1 MPKSHS
7 GLPEFK
13 IAGEAGDLTVAEKIQ
28 YERHSDDVSTKLR
41 LLTEAYRSGNYDL
54 AMSLSDSVKETL
66 SFERQRQAKDR
77 AAGLGGD
84 QFIRVRDLPA
94 PWAAWAEGWQYCL
107 PLSFFETVGI
117 ARSQEPVDLQVI
129 FRTDQV
135 VDPRREVRVVCV
147 DAGGTLREISSQLD
161 DVSRQADR
169 WEGRLVF
176 LADVPMHGQASYLI
190 FAGNPYAELP
200 RYETDLRTTGEGYGL
215 EIANNHFVAKLSN
228 QMGQLERLIYKRQ
241 HGLELYAGG
250 KGHGEPP
257 MIDWAH
263 DYVDE
268 NNMQKLR
275 MRNWPRCPN
284 HDVVRGPLCVRVR
297 RWGFPYSPLH
307 PVLTPARIHADQ
319 TYIFYAG
326 VPYFFKEGSMEA
338 IQDVRIHA
346 MRDDEWVFSGYSFTD
361 PVWFDRAGKMHT
373 GPVPPSHAQ
382 DLWGVGFFHR
392 DSRDA
397 FVALW
402 LEHKAENFAGIGH
415 NGSPAMHYDGH
426 GQLWSR
432 YPARETELK
441 TGTRFWQRNAY
452 MVIPYPR
459 EGAEGEYERWRHRF
473 LNPLEVQVAELIT
486 SRAAPSPG
494 HLARYGETLETA
506 PLKPAVWK
514 ALEELQDEQFY
525 SVDANMVALGL
536 IYDVRVRSGVVH
548 IVMTMP
554 HRGRPVY
561 EFFVTQGGGRVQ
573 EGIMERV
580 RRIEGV
586 RDVVVEFT
594 WEPAWNVHRMSS
606 SGLSNFGLV

>member
-1 MPKSHS
+1 M
-7 GLPEFK
+7 
-13 IAGEAGDLTVAEKIQ
+13 AGKIQ
-28 YERHSDDVSTKLR
+28 YERHSDDVSKKLR
-41 LLTEAYRSGNYDL
+41 ILTEAYRAGNYDL
-54 AMSLSDSVKETL
+54 AMSLADSVKETL
-66 SFERQRQAKDR
+66 TFERQRHANNRDSS
-77 AAGLGGD
+77 LGEGRFT
-84 QFIRVRDLPA
+84 QVRDLPA
-94 PWAAWAEGWQYCL
+94 PWAQWAEGWNECL

-117 ARSQEPVDLQVI
+117 ARSQEPVDLKVSFHADRVI
-129 FRTDQV
+129 
-135 VDPRREVRVVCV
+135 DPHREVRVVSV
-147 DAGGTLREISSQLD
+147 DETGSLLEIPSQVH
-161 DVSRQADR
+161 DVSRQAER
-169 WEGRLVF
+169 WECRVDF
-176 LADVPMHGQASYLI
+176 LADVPMHGQSSYLI
-190 FAGNPYAELP
+190 FVGNPYAELP
-200 RYETDLRTTGEGYGL
+200 RYETDLRASGEGYGL
-215 EIANNHFVAKLSN
+215 EITNNHYVAKLSS
-228 QMGQLERLIYKRQ
+228 QMGQLERLTYKRQ

-284 HDVVRGPLCVRVR
+284 HEVVRGPICVRVR

-307 PVLTPARIHADQ
+307 PVLTPARIHTDQ

-361 PVWFDRAGKMHT
+361 LVWFDRAGKMHA
-373 GPVPPSHAQ
+373 GPIPASQAQ
-382 DLWGVGFFHR
+382 DLWGVGFYHR

-402 LEHKAENFAGIGH
+402 LEHEARNFDRIGH
-415 NGSPAMHYDGH
+415 NGSPTLHYDGH

-432 YPARETELK
+432 YPARETDLK
-441 TGTRFWQRNAY
+441 AGTRFWQRNVY
-452 MVIPYPR
+452 LMMPYPR
-459 EGAEGEYERWRHRF
+459 EAAEEEYERWRHRF
-473 LNPLEVQVAELIT
+473 LHPVEVQVGDVTAG
-486 SRAAPSPG
+486 RAVPSPG
-494 HLARYGETLETA
+494 RLDRFGETLETA
-506 PLKPAVWK
+506 PLKPAIWK

-536 IYDVRVRSGVVH
+536 IYDVRVRNGVVH

-573 EGIMERV
+573 EGIMERLK
-580 RRIEGV
+580 RIEGV

-594 WEPAWNVHRMSS
+594 WEPAWNVHRMTT
-606 SGLSNFGLV
+606 SGLSNFGLA